1 MKKVVHWILGIIS
14 SFTVIVI
21 LLISSFQA
29 AMYMDFSFYE
39 KEYEKYD
46 VLSDLDMKMEDVM
59 YVTHE
64 MMDYLKGDRENLEV
78 ITTVGGKE
86 QDFFNEQDKLHMAD
100 VQGLFIGGLNL
111 RTGSLIVL
119 IICLALLILTK
130 GNWKYII
137 PRAFQAALGIS
148 GAAAAVLA
156 FLFSRDFTAAF
167 TKFHEIF
174 FTNDLWMFDP
184 ATDYMIRML
193 PEGLF
198 VDFVIRIG
206 GIFAAGLIVLLI
218 CSGIWRKNTKIN
230 SANE

>member
-1 MKKVVHWILGIIS
+1 MKKVVHWILGVIL
-14 SFTVIVI
+14 SFAVIMV

-46 VLSDLDMKMEDVM
+46 VLSDLNMKMEDVM

-78 ITTVGGKE
+78 ITTVEGKE

-111 RTGSLIVL
+111 RMGSLIVL
-119 IICLALLILTK
+119 IVCLVLLILTK

-137 PRAFQAALGIS
+137 PRAFQIALGIS
-148 GAAAAVLA
+148 GAAAAILA

-174 FTNDLWMFDP
+174 FTNDLWIFDP

-198 VDFVIRIG
+198 FDFVIRIG
-206 GIFAAGLIVLLI
+206 GIFAAGLILLLI
-218 CSGIWRKNTKIN
+218 CSVIWRKNTKIN
-230 SANE
+230 NANE